1 MASEHELQLNPNF
14 IFFLPS
20 SSKTCLSL
28 RVITVIIPYT
38 IIVLM
43 FAECYVMPQDT
54 VWKLSQ
60 PFQSISN
67 FLKKTL

>member
-1 MASEHELQLNPNF
+1 MASEQELQLNPNF

-28 RVITVIIPYT
+28 RVIIVIIPYT

-43 FAECYVMPQDT
+43 FVECHVTP
-54 VWKLSQ
+54 KILFES
-60 PFQSISN
+60 
-67 FLKKTL
+67 